1 MYKRFHVSAI
11 VVLQELVSVFV
22 RDEHVPSMDHMS
34 KGTAGD
40 GIISL
45 NDIGDRV
52 KLDRK
57 GRPYE
62 VGSDGRRF
70 FRSSPRP
77 RSKYTHEEWRALT
90 IPDRIV
96 PEKKEA
102 LDKDIEQKK
111 REDMGK
117 KKDDGA
123 GSSGYQVMM
132 NTWKNG
138 RSGLPLRMV
147 MDLVPPGIL

>member
-1 MYKRFHVSAI
+1 MYQSAPHDRNC
-11 VVLQELVSVFV
+11 E
-22 RDEHVPSMDHMS
+22 
-34 KGTAGD
+34 AGD
-40 GIISL
+40 GVIYL
-45 NDIGDRV
+45 NDIGETV
-52 KLDRK
+52 KLDK
-57 GRPYE
+57 IGPPYK
-62 VGSDGRRF
+62 VGKDGRRF

-77 RSKYTHEEWRALT
+77 RSKYTPEEWRALT

-147 MDLVPPGIL
+147 MDLVPLGTP